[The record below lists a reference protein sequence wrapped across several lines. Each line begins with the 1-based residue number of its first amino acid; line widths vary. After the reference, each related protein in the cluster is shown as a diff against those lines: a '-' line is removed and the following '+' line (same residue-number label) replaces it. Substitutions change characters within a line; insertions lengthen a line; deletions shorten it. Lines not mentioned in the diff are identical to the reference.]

1 VSLRQQAQLPAAAE
15 HPAAMIRATSLLVAL
30 LVPVSADV
38 RVGMPD
44 ALGVM
49 RAAMIP
55 FELPDPF
62 FLVPRDPPL
71 PLVIE
76 VKSLRL
82 CPSSVPASGRAGL
95 PAANPDGRQQRR
107 SLTSHD
113 FQLANQPPPSCA
125 VDDGTLQRTT
135 KSRS

>member
-1 VSLRQQAQLPAAAE
+1 MSLRQQAQLPAAAE

-30 LVPVSADV
+30 LVPISADV

-62 FLVPRDPPL
+62 FLVPHDPPL
-71 PLVIE
+71 PPVIE
-76 VKSLRL
+76 VKSL
-82 CPSSVPASGRAGL
+82 
-95 PAANPDGRQQRR
+95 
-107 SLTSHD
+107 
-113 FQLANQPPPSCA
+113 
-125 VDDGTLQRTT
+125 LQRTT